1 MICTDLKMALC
12 CITVALFESSMF
24 IFVFNWTP
32 VLKQGPEVPP
42 FGMIFSTFMMSCMI
56 GASICALCSTVQ
68 TKKMLSIALVLA
80 ATAMIMPAHVGMSE
94 SLSMYNLWALCCF
107 ELCVGIYFPSICTLK

>member
-1 MICTDLKMALC
+1 MICSNMKMAMC
-12 CITVALFESSMF
+12 CAVIALFESSMF

-56 GASICALCSTVQ
+56 GASICTLASNVQ
-68 TKKMLSIALVLA
+68 TKKMLCIALVLGA
-80 ATAMIMPAHVGMSE
+80 AAMLVPAHAGTSVGP
-94 SLSMYNLWALCCF
+94 MYNLW
-107 ELCVGIYFPSICTLK
+107 